1 MRLGITM
8 FATDRTMPVHE
19 LAVAAEERGFASLY
33 LPEHTH
39 IPIARTTPAAATGAA
54 GGTGTATLRGSN
66 GDQTLPEEY
75 ARTLDPLIALAAAA
89 VLTSRITLGTGICLP
104 AQREPIVTAKAVATL
119 SQLSGGRF
127 VFGAGYGWNVEEA
140 AGHGVSW
147 ATRRD
152 LVRENIL
159 AMRELWTAEEATYKG
174 EFVRFEPS
182 WAWPKPAARVPVLL
196 GGAAGPKLFAAIAEY
211 GDGWLPIG
219 GAGIRE
225 ALPALAQAYESAGR
239 DPSTATVIPFGTLP
253 TPEKLEY
260 YASLGIEEVVLRL
273 PSAARDRVLPVLD
286 EFGGY
291 LG

>member
-1 MRLGITM
+1 
-8 FATDRTMPVHE
+8 
-19 LAVAAEERGFASLY
+19 
-33 LPEHTH
+33 
-39 IPIARTTPAAATGAA
+39 
-54 GGTGTATLRGSN
+54 
-66 GDQTLPEEY
+66 
-75 ARTLDPLIALAAAA
+75 
-89 VLTSRITLGTGICLP
+89 
-104 AQREPIVTAKAVATL
+104 
-119 SQLSGGRF
+119 
-127 VFGAGYGWNVEEA
+127 
-140 AGHGVSW
+140 
-147 ATRRD
+147 
-152 LVRENIL
+152 
-159 AMRELWTAEEATYKG
+159 MRELWTAEEATYKG

-286 EFGGY
+286 EFAGGY